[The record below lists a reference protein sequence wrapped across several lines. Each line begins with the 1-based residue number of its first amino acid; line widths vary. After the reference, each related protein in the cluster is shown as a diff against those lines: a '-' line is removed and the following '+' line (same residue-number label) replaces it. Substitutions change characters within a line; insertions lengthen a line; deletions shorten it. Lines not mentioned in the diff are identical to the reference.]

1 MADMQWNSSVIPE
14 DPVSAM
20 VASRSDRS
28 VREWLVFGL
37 CMAVLGAWLGSMGY
51 HDYRHTDSRERQRLL
66 FQARTIDD
74 LVAQQLEAIHA
85 ILGIVRSDL
94 PPSWQENPRLA
105 ESTSPHLKTLVAAT
119 PGLRTIGIFDTST
132 KIVASSHDALM
143 GRSFPNPGSIA
154 DLRAKPNPDVL
165 YVSPPFRTSLG
176 AWTLLIARAVVN
188 EQGGFAGLIA
198 ASLDPEAFSVALQSV
213 LYTPDAWAALVHED
227 GTLFVIE
234 PGRKDRRGRNLSVAG
249 SFFTLHRQQGE
260 DATTF
265 RGLSYATGEQ
275 RLVGLRT
282 INPARLKMDH
292 PLYVAI
298 TRDPA
303 VVYAEWRHD
312 TLVHSGLY
320 VLLCIVGSL
329 ALFLSQ
335 RKRRSVSRA
344 EAHLSEARTTLESF
358 FALAPDLLCIADLNG
373 RFRKLNPSWEKV
385 LGYPLNEMES
395 SQFFD
400 YVHPEDV
407 NATRITISA
416 LKEGKNVTGFVNR
429 FRHQDG
435 SYRYIEWQSAAREG
449 LIFAAARDVTE
460 RKRAEKRLEY
470 LAYHDRLTGLPNRS
484 LLFGRLSQS
493 MSSAARNGRQ
503 VAVLYIDLDGF
514 KEINDEFGHDQG
526 DVVLQA
532 VARRF
537 LSTVRTSDTVARI
550 GGDEFVVVL
559 GDLSDPVEAGRIAVK
574 MLAVLEPA
582 IPLAEGSTC
591 RVGASIGISV
601 FPVNGGEMNGL
612 LEAADDAMYR
622 SKQSGKNRFTYS
634 DVTPLTATEEV
645 GELVLDE
652 ALLVGV
658 QVIDDQHR
666 RMTEMVNRLNTMAR
680 GDTADEEISRV
691 LDELLEYTTYH
702 FSTERQLMELYAYPD
717 QATHLAS
724 HEYLLAELADFNDK
738 ISQMG
743 KQFQLKLTRDWLL
756 QHIIKEDLPLGDF
769 LQEKMA
775 IGQEQAATAAPSSG

>member
-1 MADMQWNSSVIPE
+1 MTPDNP
-14 DPVSAM
+14 DSAR
-20 VASRSDRS
+20 VPLRS
-28 VREWLVFGL
+28 VTSTREWLVFGL
-37 CMAVLGAWLGSMGY
+37 CMAVLGAWLGFMGY
-51 HDYRHTDSRERQRLL
+51 HDYRHAEFRERQRLL
-66 FQARTIDD
+66 MQARTIDD
-74 LVAQQLEAIHA
+74 LVVQQLAAIHT

-94 PPSWQENPRLA
+94 PPRWRENPRMA
-105 ESTSPHLKTLVAAT
+105 ESSSSRLRSLVATT
-119 PGLRTIGIFDTST
+119 PGLRTIGVFDVST
-132 KIVASSHDALM
+132 RIVAASHDDLM
-143 GRSFPNPGSIA
+143 GRFFPNPGSIA
-154 DLRAKPNPDVL
+154 EMRAKPDPDAL

-176 AWTLLIARAVVN
+176 VWTLLIARAVVD
-188 EQGGFAGLIA
+188 EQGGFAGLVA
-198 ASLDPEAFSVALQSV
+198 ASLNPESFSVVLRSV
-213 LYTPDAWAALVHED
+213 LYTPDAWAAIVHED

-234 PGRKDRRGRNLSVAG
+234 PGRKDSRGRNLSVPG

-265 RGLSYATGEQ
+265 RGVSYATGDL
-275 RLVGLRT
+275 RLVGMRT
-282 INPARLKMDH
+282 INPASLNMDH
-292 PLYVAI
+292 ALYVAI

-303 VVYAEWRHD
+303 TVFAEWRHD
-312 TLVHSGLY
+312 TLVHAGLY
-320 VLLCIVGSL
+320 VLLLAVGSL
-329 ALFLSQ
+329 TLFISQ
-335 RKRRSVSRA
+335 RRRHLAGKA
-344 EAHLSEARTTLESF
+344 ELHLYEARATLESF

-385 LGYPLNEMES
+385 LGYPLAGMEG

-407 NATRITISA
+407 NATRITVA
-416 LKEGKNVTGFVNR
+416 ELKAGKNVTGFVNR
-429 FRHQDG
+429 FRHRDG

-449 LIFAAARDVTE
+449 LIFASARDVTE
-460 RKRAEKRLEY
+460 RKRTEKRLEY

-514 KEINDEFGHDQG
+514 KEINDQFGHDQG

-532 VARRF
+532 VARRL
-537 LSTVRTSDTVARI
+537 LSAVRTSDTVARI

-559 GDLSDPVEAGRIAVK
+559 GDLADSVEAGRIAAK
-574 MLAVLEPA
+574 MLTVLEPA
-582 IPLAEGSTC
+582 ISLAEGCEC
-591 RVGASIGISV
+591 RIGASIGISV

-634 DVTPLTATEEV
+634 DASPLTMTDEV

-658 QVIDDQHR
+658 REIDEQHR
-666 RMTEMVNRLNTMAR
+666 KMTEMVNRLNTLVR
-680 GDTADEEISRV
+680 GEAADEEVARV
-691 LDELLEYTTYH
+691 LDELLEYTTFH
-702 FSTERQLMELYAYPD
+702 FTTERQLMERYAYPD

-724 HEYLLAELADFNDK
+724 HEYLLLELADFSDK
-738 ISQMG
+738 IAQMG
-743 KQFQLKLTRDWLL
+743 QAFRLKLTRDWLL

-775 IGQEQAATAAPSSG
+775 GGQDEAAAVPPPTP